1 MKSVRYSMDSG
12 HMVGVFDGARLVGT
26 ARYHPMRQW
35 WHGRSMPMAGVAGV
49 KIAPEERGRGTGR
62 AMLARLLTEI
72 AAAGYPVSALYP
84 TTASVYRG
92 SGWEFAGYK
101 YETTMPAQSL
111 GRLAGSAGPD
121 VVLRRATPDDSEL
134 IAEIKGQVHEQRR
147 EVGPNTRE
155 PWNLRGWLDHEDH
168 FAYLADDGFLSY
180 RWAAGT
186 DEIEV
191 RDLAAGSAATAR
203 AFWQL
208 LAGHGTVAHTVRAC
222 LSPLDPVAWLT
233 RDPVIQTRTRD
244 AWMLRIIDVHAAI
257 AGRGYPAGVSVSAE
271 LEMSDESLPANA
283 GRWTLDISGG
293 KGQLLA
299 GRLRPVA
306 AGSGRARVRR
316 SVRRRPVANPA
327 DCRAGLRRQR
337 HRRRRPGQRVRWS
350 SVHDRLLLSPG
361 PARFVAVGPSCA
373 RSDLSWRARPGASDR
388 PLCPGRPAPP
398 LRPDRTTL
406 RA

>member
-1 MKSVRYSMDSG
+1 MTAGGTEIRLLTPADDIEPELDLRRRAFGTITAAMRPAWVKSVRYSMDSG
-12 HMVGVFDGARLVGT
+12 HMVGVFDGPRLVGT

-62 AMLARLLTEI
+62 AMVARLLTEI

-101 YETTMPAQSL
+101 YETTLPAQSL
-111 GRLAGSAGPD
+111 ARLAGPAGPG
-121 VVLRRATPDDSEL
+121 VALRRATPDDVEL
-134 IAEIKGQVHEQRR
+134 IVEIKGQVHEQRR

-155 PWNLRGWLDHEDH
+155 PWNLRDWLDHEDH

-208 LAGHGTVAHTVRAC
+208 LAGHATVADTVRAC

-257 AGRGYPAGVSVSAE
+257 AGRGYPAAVSVSAE
-271 LEMSDESLPANA
+271 LELSDQSLPANA

-293 KGQLLA
+293 KGQLQP
-299 GRLRPVA
+299 G
-306 AGSGRARVRR
+306 GSGRSPLVLDERGF
-316 SVRRRPVANPA
+316 
-327 DCRAGLRRQR
+327 AGLYAGVPLPTMRTA
-337 HRRRRPGQRVRWS
+337 GLVAGG
-350 SVHDRLLLSPG
+350 SVTADDALDSAFAG
-361 PARFVAVGPSCA
+361 PAFMT
-373 RSDLSWRARPGASDR
+373 DYF
-388 PLCPGRPAPP
+388 
-398 LRPDRTTL
+398 
-406 RA
+406 